1 MNFSY
6 CRWLKASGVCIGN
19 EEKMRQIAKGII
31 RDNLKAEV
39 APFSFPLASG
49 GEELRGAV
57 LVYIPNLVDKVIQL
71 LDDND
76 RYIEICTLNEFTHL
90 HILYPVVH
98 VGLVG

>member
-6 CRWLKASGVCIGN
+6 FRWLKASGVSIGS

-31 RDNLKAEV
+31 QDNLKAEV

-57 LVYIPNLVDKVIQL
+57 LLYIPHLVTKVIQL
-71 LDDND
+71 LDEND
-76 RYIEICTLNEFTHL
+76 RYI
-90 HILYPVVH
+90 
-98 VGLVG
+98 